1 MAASFRAR
9 CNFHAL
15 LPWSCLGL
23 ALSCAEDAPITP
35 RGDVRTDELLAADWR
50 FLLSDASGAEAASF
64 DDAGWAAVSVPHT
77 WNALDGQDGGDD
89 YHRGV
94 GWYRRRVVVPAER
107 TQRRFYLQL
116 DAANTVATVFVN
128 GLALGEHRGGY
139 SSFRVDVTD
148 ALVTG
153 ENVLAVRVDNAE
165 APDVAPLSADY
176 TFFGGLYRDVHLLT
190 VNELHV
196 DLDDFGSSGLYLDV
210 VPSADGSLAALSAR
224 ARVTNAAAN
233 AVTADATLLVLD
245 ATGDEV
251 ARWSASEA
259 LAAGETR
266 ELTLSGD
273 LASPHLWDGLRDP
286 YLYTARLEVSHDG
299 AVPDRVEQSFGIR
312 RFALDPS
319 AGFSLNGQYLD
330 LHGVNRHQDRKDLG
344 WAIGP
349 AQHDEDMALIREIG
363 ATAVRLAH
371 YPQAREFYDRC
382 DREGLIVWAEIPLVD
397 EITPGAAFADN
408 ASLQM
413 RELIRQNY
421 NHPSIVFWGI
431 GNELRADTADVNLAL
446 AGVAQVVAGEDPAR
460 ISAYAHCCASER
472 AGVAGHSQ
480 ALGFNAYYGWYMG
493 AYTDVGAWA
502 DRLHR
507 ILPDRPLALSEYGA
521 GASLTQHEDPPLMPV
536 TTGPFH
542 PEEYQTALHEAT
554 WQQLASRPFIWGKFV
569 WNMFD
574 FASDSRS
581 EGDALGINDKGLV
594 SYDRRIK
601 KDAFYWYKASWSND
615 PVLYITSRRF
625 TPRTT
630 PLVDV
635 KVYSNASSVSLSLA
649 GAALP
654 APETPAEHIFLFR
667 GVQLQPGEN
676 VLVASSIDDARGP
689 STDSVTWVLE

>member
-1 MAASFRAR
+1 
-9 CNFHAL
+9 
-15 LPWSCLGL
+15 
-23 ALSCAEDAPITP
+23 
-35 RGDVRTDELLAADWR
+35 VLAADWR
-50 FLLSDASGAEAASF
+50 FLGSDASGAEAPSF
-64 DDAGWAAVSVPHT
+64 DDAGWEAVNVPHT

-94 GWYRRRVVVPAER
+94 GWYRRRFVVPSERAE
-107 TQRRFYLQL
+107 RRFYLQF
-116 DAANTVATVFVN
+116 DAANAVATVFVN
-128 GLALGEHRGGY
+128 GKALGEHRGGY
-139 SSFRVDVTD
+139 SSFRVDATD
-148 ALVTG
+148 ALITG

-176 TFFGGLYRDVHLLT
+176 TFFGGLYRDVHLLA

-196 DLDDFGSSGLYLDV
+196 DLDDLGSSGRYLDV
-210 VPSADGSLAALSAR
+210 VPSADGSRATLGAR
-224 ARVTNAAAN
+224 ARVTNAAAS
-233 AVTADATLLVLD
+233 ARTADATLSVLD
-245 ATGDEV
+245 ASGDEV
-251 ARWSASEA
+251 ARWSASEP

-266 ELTLSGD
+266 ALTLGGD

-299 AVPDRVEQSFGIR
+299 ATPDRVDQSFGVR
-312 RFALDPS
+312 TFALDPG

-371 YPQAREFYDRC
+371 YQQAREFYDRC

-408 ASLQM
+408 ANLQM

-431 GNELRADTADVNLAL
+431 GNEQRTDNVDTNLAL
-446 AGVAQVVAGEDPAR
+446 AGVAQVVAAEDPAR

-502 DRLHR
+502 DRLHT

-521 GASLTQHEDPPLMPV
+521 GASLTQHEDPPRMPV

-601 KDAFYWYKASWSND
+601 KDAFYWYKASWSNE

-635 KVYSNASSVSLSLA
+635 KVYSNATSVSLSLA

-667 GVQLQPGEN
+667 GVPLQPGDN
-676 VLVASSIDDARGP
+676 TLLATSVDAARGP
-689 STDSVTWVLE
+689 ATDSVTWVLE